1 MTKVAKCDDTLYYI
15 RIKYFLQ
22 IYINNYITA
31 RQYSYSDYS
40 TYYDGLTKTNGKKFS
55 VRSILIK

>member
-31 RQYSYSDYS
+31 RQYSHSDYS
-40 TYYDGLTKTNGKKFS
+40 TYYDGLAETNGKKFS